1 MKTGKPNQIITALLE
16 TVLLLFLNGVQIF
29 ADGDDV
35 AIVLVSTSEAD
46 SVGTF
51 VLVHDQAFQFGGR
64 EVGHQPAVDE
74 GGRDHVLAVA
84 WGLDGLDDGE
94 VSAPQVAAAICV
106 PALLAEAELSNHSV
120 HRLQGSHPKGQ
131 ERPVTEPW
139 GQDAWCFVLR
149 KKDKILFKNGWT
161 LEIRGRFGRACEK
174 LSLR

>member
-16 TVLLLFLNGVQIF
+16 TVRLLFLNGVQIF
-29 ADGDDV
+29 ADGDDM

-51 VLVHDQAFQFGGR
+51 VLVHDQTFQFGGR

-74 GGRDHVLAVA
+74 GGCDHVLAVA

-94 VSAPQVAAAICV
+94 VSAPQVAAICV

-139 GQDAWCFVLR
+139 RQDTWCFVLR
-149 KKDKILFKNGWT
+149 KK
-161 LEIRGRFGRACEK
+161 EK
-174 LSLR
+174 LFLNMIRL

>member
-1 MKTGKPNQIITALLE
+1 M
-16 TVLLLFLNGVQIF
+16 QIF

-35 AIVLVSTSEAD
+35 AIVLVHPLVSTSEAD

-51 VLVHDQAFQFGGR
+51 VLVHDQTFQFGGR

-94 VSAPQVAAAICV
+94 VSAPQVAAICV

-120 HRLQGSHPKGQ
+120 HRLQGPHPKGQ

-139 GQDAWCFVLR
+139 GQDTWCFVLW
-149 KKDKILFKNGWT
+149 KKDKILFTNGWT
-161 LEIRGRFGRACEK
+161 LEIRARFARACEN
-174 LSLR
+174 LSFYPCDKKVRI

>member
-1 MKTGKPNQIITALLE
+1 MEKKQFSEQTLKTGKPNQIITDLLE
-16 TVLLLFLNGVQIF
+16 TVRLLFLNGVQIF

-35 AIVLVSTSEAD
+35 AIVLVSTTEAD

-51 VLVHDQAFQFGGR
+51 VLVHDQTFQFGGR

-94 VSAPQVAAAICV
+94 VSASPQVAAAICAV

-120 HRLQGSHPKGQ
+120 HRFQGPHPKGQ

-139 GQDAWCFVLR
+139 GQDTWCFVLR
-149 KKDKILFKNGWT
+149 KKDKIFLQMVR
-161 LEIRGRFGRACEK
+161 LA
-174 LSLR
+174 L